1 MSEVHG
7 NSAKAR
13 ELSEKLARSAIQI
26 GNGVREVEQ
35 ANQSVKSAIKEDG
48 YKQTENL
55 VKTIKA
61 QMMEYK
67 EPILQVSKAMAQYA
81 KFLEEIEKRD
91 SQ

>member
-35 ANQSVKSAIKEDG
+35 ANQSVRSAIKEDG

-67 EPILQVSKAMAQYA
+67 EPILQVSQALAQYA

-91 SQ
+91 S